1 MGKNIFLK
9 TMNILEKSLN
19 DAFNETQIFRKKN
32 KYYYYNIDTNLFG
45 SVIFS
50 FFKRKVH

>member
-1 MGKNIFLK
+1 MMRLIKPKFW
-9 TMNILEKSLN
+9 E
-19 DAFNETQIFRKKN
+19 KN